1 MKDKSVS
8 LILGKAN
15 PSQIRTGVA
24 RISDEVMDEIDVT
37 TGDVIEI
44 SGRYQTVARC
54 KPHFA
59 WTRYK
64 KLIRIDGIVRSNS
77 GTKIGDKVT
86 IRKVKPLIASKI
98 NVIPLNNV
106 PSGTEQYLRD
116 FLEDRAV
123 AKDDK
128 ISLPYFEKTLDY
140 HVRKITPD
148 SDYAIITRDTVFH
161 VDVIL

>member
-1 MKDKSVS
+1 MTDKSIS
-8 LILGKAN
+8 LILGRAN
-15 PSQIRTGVA
+15 SSQMRTGIA
-24 RISDEVMDEIDVT
+24 RISCEIMDEIDVT
-37 TGDVIEI
+37 TDDVIEI
-44 SGRYQTVARC
+44 AGKRTTVARC

-86 IRKVKPLIASKI
+86 IRKVRPLIASKI
-98 NVIPLNNV
+98 NVIPLNNIL
-106 PSGTEQYLRD
+106 SGTEQYLRD
-116 FLEDRAV
+116 FLEDHAV
-123 AKDDK
+123 TRDDK

-140 HVRKITPD
+140 RIRKIIPD

-161 VDVIL
+161 VDMIL